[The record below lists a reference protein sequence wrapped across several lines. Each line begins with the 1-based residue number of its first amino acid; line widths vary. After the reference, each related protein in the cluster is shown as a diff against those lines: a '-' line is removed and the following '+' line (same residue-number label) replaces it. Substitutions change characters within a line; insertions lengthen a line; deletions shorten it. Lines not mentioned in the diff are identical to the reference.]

1 MDVEVAPECA
11 LHHGLLQITVGGRQ
25 DANVDESRPG
35 AADRANFLFLYGT
48 QQLGLEI
55 DGKCSDF
62 IEEHGSAFG
71 NGRQALRGVGGA
83 GEGTFDVAEKRTL
96 DQSGHQGSAIDRNK
110 GLVAE
115 RTGIVDGARDR
126 PLASATFAQDQNRV
140 RAVRCSRDDAV
151 ELLHFESSTA
161 GESLFRPTF
170 SRSRRFPDFSFKWL
184 APPSSCFP
192 SSMRK
197 GLVTW
202 S

>member
-55 DGKCSDF
+55 DGKFSDF

-71 NGRQALRGVGGA
+71 DGRQPLGLGGA
-83 GEGTFDVAEKRTL
+83 GEGTSDVAEKRTL

-115 RTGIVDGARDR
+115 RTGIVDGARHR
-126 PLASATFAQDQNRV
+126 SLASATFAQDQNRV
-140 RAVRCSRDDAV
+140 RAVRRSRDDAV

-161 GESLFRPTF
+161 AESRFRRTF

-184 APPSSCFP
+184 APASNCFP
-192 SSMRK
+192 ASLRK
-197 GLVTW
+197 
-202 S
+202 